1 MKSKLWAA
9 LAGLVLLALFAAA
22 PARAEWRRAESPNF
36 IVFSEAEEAALRG
49 QVAQLEDFDQLLRAL
64 TGTTRAPAPAN
75 KLNIYMVR
83 GTPQLRIVMPGASRA
98 VGGFYSARPT
108 GTAAFVDATASVG
121 SNPGDP
127 NSGLQVL
134 FHEYAHH
141 FMLQYFPTV
150 YPTWYVE
157 GFAEFMMYTRIDG
170 PVIEYGGIGTGRAIW
185 LTQTEWLDFDRMMF
199 QADRLR
205 MGEDVAKFYAQ
216 SWLTVHYLFR
226 DPERRAAL
234 GRYLTAFARGET
246 SPAAFQAAFGMRPG
260 HLQAAV
266 QRYAGSG
273 QIPVTRIT
281 RTSASRPPAITITR
295 LGALDDLLLLQAG
308 LRIGVRE
315 SQRAAFLARVR
326 REAARQPSDPFAQ
339 RVLAHAEAVHG
350 DGAAAERLLTPLL
363 AQAPNDA
370 ELLYLR
376 GMRHLVAARAGDAE
390 QARQA
395 ASWFA
400 RAHRADRNHFP
411 TLYAYAQARR
421 GTPDYLSENNANI
434 LLLAHQLAP
443 QVAPIRLEA
452 AALLMNRD
460 QFSEA
465 EALLLPLTAEP
476 HARRIATS
484 ARELL
489 AKARARER
497 AGDVRFE
504 DIERGEDDE
513 GKWLSRS
520 TPRCSRC

>member
-1 MKSKLWAA
+1 MVVRLATMLVA
-9 LAGLVLLALFAAA
+9 LAAQALMLATPAA
-22 PARAEWRRAESPNF
+22 AEWRRAESPNF
-36 IVFSEAEEAALRG
+36 IVYSEAEEGELRR

-64 TGTTRAPAPAN
+64 TGTVRAPAPAN
-75 KLNIYMVR
+75 KLNVYMLQ
-83 GTPQLRIVMPGASRA
+83 GTPQLRIVWPGMSRS

-108 GTAAFVDATASVG
+108 GTAAFADATVSVG

-127 NSGLQVL
+127 NGAQQVL

-141 FMLQYFPTV
+141 FMLQYFPTA
-150 YPTWYVE
+150 YPVWYIE
-157 GFAEFMMYTRIDG
+157 GFAEFMMYTRING
-170 PVIEYGGIGTGRAIW
+170 PVIEYGGIGTGRAMW

-205 MGEDVAKFYAQ
+205 MGEDVLKLYAQ

-234 GRYLTAFARGET
+234 GRYLTAYGRGET
-246 SPAAFQAAFGMRPG
+246 SPAAFQEAFGMRPG
-260 HLQAAV
+260 QLQAAV

-281 RTSASRPPAITITR
+281 RTSASRPPAIAVTR
-295 LGALDDLLLLQAG
+295 LGAVDDLVLLQAG

-315 SQRAAFLARVR
+315 NQRAAYLARIR
-326 REAARQPSDPFAQ
+326 REASRYPNDPFAQ
-339 RVLAHAEAVHG
+339 RVLAHAEAAYG

-363 AQAPNDA
+363 AQTPNDA

-376 GMRHLVAARAGDAE
+376 GLRHLAAARAGDAAE
-390 QARQA
+390 ARRA

-400 RAHRADRNHFP
+400 RAHRADRNHYP

-434 LLLAHQLAP
+434 LLTAHQLAP

-452 AALLMNRD
+452 AALLMNRE
-460 QFSEA
+460 QFAEA
-465 EALLLPLTAEP
+465 EALLLPLTADP
-476 HARRIATS
+476 HSRRIATS

-489 AKARARER
+489 AKARSRER

-504 DIERGEDDE
+504 DVEREDDAD
-513 GKWLSRS
+513 
-520 TPRCSRC
+520 